1 MFKIGITF
9 NVPDTPAGVFNSGIG
24 QNVIFLRDVLVY
36 IGYDVYLVVDNQRGK
51 YVPTLYSFDST
62 YKYTEHNQILT
73 EGFDIVI
80 QMGYILS
87 KSDIDALR
95 AKGVKLVAYK
105 CGNDYFLDLEATL
118 FGVNGNGGKYDLN
131 YPAFD
136 EVWSIPQMANT
147 NLHYW
152 KTLYRTNCI
161 EVPFIWSPTMLE
173 QYIKTNPEKTFTY
186 KSHGRAKKCAIFE
199 PNLNTFKWF
208 FPALLVCE
216 NACRIKADSIGH
228 VYITNVDSNPIDGRK
243 FNIDYLNKIV
253 KSLDLYKTQKIS
265 IEKRHQSLLFMANN
279 ADIAVSFQSE
289 NPLNYLYL
297 DLAWMGWPIVHN
309 AHLCKDVGYY
319 YEDYNYEMGGSILAD
334 VIQHHDAHADEY
346 MARNR
351 AVIDRY
357 LPTNKELQ
365 ARYKELITAVM
376 QK

>member
-1 MFKIGITF
+1 
-9 NVPDTPAGVFNSGIG
+9 
-24 QNVIFLRDVLVY
+24 
-36 IGYDVYLVVDNQRGK
+36 
-51 YVPTLYSFDST
+51 
-62 YKYTEHNQILT
+62 
-73 EGFDIVI
+73 
-80 QMGYILS
+80 
-87 KSDIDALR
+87 
-95 AKGVKLVAYK
+95 
-105 CGNDYFLDLEATL
+105 
-118 FGVNGNGGKYDLN
+118 
-131 YPAFD
+131 
-136 EVWSIPQMANT
+136 MANT

-161 EVPFIWSPTMLE
+161 EVPFIWAPTMLE
-173 QYIKTNPEKTFTY
+173 QYIKTNADKTFTY
-186 KSHGRAKKCAIFE
+186 KAREVAKNCVIFE
-199 PNLNTFKWF
+199 PNINTFKWF

-216 NACRIKADSIGH
+216 NACRIKPENVGH
-228 VYITNVDSNPIDGRK
+228 VYITNIDSSQVDGRK

-253 KSLDLYKTQKIS
+253 KSLDLYKAKKIS
-265 IEKRHQSLLFMANN
+265 IEKRHQSLTFMANH

-319 YEDYNYEMGGSILAD
+319 YEDYNYEMGGAVLAE
-334 VIQHHDAHADEY
+334 VIQNHDANAETY

-365 ARYKELITAVM
+365 ARYKELITAIM